1 MKSEAAT
8 KENASGATMVAEKV
22 SPVSLRP
29 AQPDDS
35 ECVWE
40 WNFTPDVRARS
51 VSRRIVTFAEHTK
64 WFAKRLA
71 NTEGSGQ
78 AGPPGSMT
86 RGAPMWIIEEHGIG
100 VGVLRID
107 PIASNLVTPA
117 RLQQSKISIALCER
131 ARGRGIGT
139 RAIAQAC
146 AKWRRPIV
154 AEIQPDNTA
163 SIKAFTACGFKEIA
177 RNSEL
182 VTYRWN
188 P

>member
-1 MKSEAAT
+1 MKT
-8 KENASGATMVAEKV
+8 AEKV
-22 SPVSLRP
+22 SPVSLRV
-29 AQPDDS
+29 AQRDDS
-35 ECVWE
+35 ERVWE

-71 NTEGSGQ
+71 SVD
-78 AGPPGSMT
+78 
-86 RGAPMWIIEEHGIG
+86 APMWIVEEHGIG
-100 VGVLRID
+100 VGVIRLD
-107 PIASNLVTPA
+107 PISSKLVTPT

-131 ARGRGIGT
+131 SRGRGIGS

-154 AEIQPDNTA
+154 AEIQPDNIA

-177 RNSEL
+177 RNPEL
-182 VTYRWN
+182 VTYRWQ